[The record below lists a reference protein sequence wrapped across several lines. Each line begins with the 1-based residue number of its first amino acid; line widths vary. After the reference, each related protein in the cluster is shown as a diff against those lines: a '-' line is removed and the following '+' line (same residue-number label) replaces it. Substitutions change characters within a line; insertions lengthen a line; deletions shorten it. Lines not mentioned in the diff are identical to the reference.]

1 MEGGLNMPFLLKELI
16 KAGIYISILTSIL
29 YYFVDNKLS
38 TAFIVALVNQVI
50 ITIFNFK
57 KSKMIIKLVRK

>member
-1 MEGGLNMPFLLKELI
+1 MPFLLKELI

-38 TAFIVALVNQVI
+38 TAFIVALVNREYK
-50 ITIFNFK
+50 IFCVNEN
-57 KSKMIIKLVRK
+57 R

>member
-1 MEGGLNMPFLLKELI
+1 MPFLLKELI
-16 KAGIYISILTSIL
+16 KAGIYISILTLIL

-50 ITIFNFK
+50 ISIFNFK
-57 KSKMIIKLVRK
+57 KIKNDYKASKKINI

>member
-1 MEGGLNMPFLLKELI
+1 MPFLLKELI
-16 KAGIYISILTSIL
+16 KVGIYISILTSIL

>member
-1 MEGGLNMPFLLKELI
+1 MPFLLKELI
-16 KAGIYISILTSIL
+16 KAGIYISILTIIL

-50 ITIFNFK
+50 LSILNFK
-57 KSKMIIKLVRK
+57 KIKNDYKASKKITV